1 MPPYQYE
8 LPTTGAISFTDIC
21 IDGTGSYTVALV
33 EATTARA
40 NLRSI
45 LKEHRHGAG
54 EKDYLRIIKTADTY
68 LPHIYSII
76 ACVTAGELSLRNSP
90 VFSWRSTLSSRGFAT
105 PSSRTDVPSLYAD
118 LVFTL
123 LTLAYAY
130 SNLSS
135 VILAAIGL
143 YELERTIS
151 DAERKAKDEK
161 LNFAANLLARA
172 SGVYEHLAEKV
183 LPEWDKATGA
193 TKIERPPELAK
204 VVVTA
209 LAKMAVADANQLAI
223 RKLMTRSAY
232 DSTLTPGPPLPQSHP
247 PTSLLG
253 KLYIHASSLYSSA
266 LSLVNAASPTS
277 NDSKEVNSNLRNY
290 LLEESTFCSAMSHRW
305 FGVDAGE
312 ASDRCG
318 EGVTF
323 LTWSKSEL
331 ESLKE
336 SKLKLSVGAKT
347 SKEEKAAK
355 KDRLA
360 DELDSA
366 KVFLKYYQKMNDSV
380 HFCPVPC
387 NAEIRGKVPEG
398 RAAIQPK
405 PYTPPMPCFGPTSEE
420 GLQRQAE
427 ALSLQE
433 SSGRNPDAYEEASGA
448 D

>member
-1 MPPYQYE
+1 MAPYQYE
-8 LPTTGAISFTDIC
+8 LPTTGAVSFTDIC

-45 LKEHRHGAG
+45 LKEHKHGAG
-54 EKDYLRIIKTADTY
+54 EKDYLRIIKTADGY

-118 LVFTL
+118 LAFTL

-135 VILAAIGL
+135 VTLAAIGQ

-172 SGVYEHLAEKV
+172 SGVYEHLAERV
-183 LPEWDKATGA
+183 LPEWDKAIGA
-193 TKIERPPELAK
+193 TKTERPPELAK

-209 LAKMAVADANQLAI
+209 LAKLAVADANQLAI

-232 DSTLTPGPPLPQSHP
+232 DSTLTPGPPLPKSHP

-253 KLYIHASSLYSSA
+253 KLYINASSLYTSA

-277 NDSKEVNSNLRNY
+277 NDSKEVNAHLRHY
-290 LLEESTFCSAMSHRW
+290 LSDESTFCSAMSHRW

-312 ASDRCG
+312 APGRCG
-318 EGVTF
+318 EGVAF
-323 LTWSKSEL
+323 LAWSKSEL

-336 SKLKLSVGAKT
+336 NKLKLSVGKAT
-347 SKEEKAAK
+347 KEEKAAK

-380 HFCPVPC
+380 HFNPVPS

-398 RAAIQPK
+398 RVAIQSK
-405 PYTPPMPCFGPTSEE
+405 AYEPPMPCFGPTSEE
-420 GLQRQAE
+420 GLRRQAE
-427 ALSLQE
+427 AVSLEEITGQD
-433 SSGRNPDAYEEASGA
+433 PDASGDGGA